1 MSVYTESERYTV
13 LLHAFDTFEGAY
25 EYMRQI
31 INAGECKIL
40 PLIKA
45 WEGGVVTA
53 EWMAKKTEKG
63 VKFELL
69 DGDFTNDLS
78 DEIISTIMKKEDE
91 DERNDIDVVY
101 LAKQQC
107 NGFYYT
113 TGSSAYIIE
122 NNFKTELQQKKS
134 SLAYVTRFPIRM
146 VNEVKKRLIA
156 SGYKVSFV

>member
-13 LLHAFDTFEGAY
+13 LLHAFDTFEGAC

-31 INAGECKIL
+31 INVGECKIL

-101 LAKQQC
+101 LAKQQY

>member
-13 LLHAFDTFEGAY
+13 LLHAFDTFEGAC

-113 TGSSAYIIE
+113 TGSSTYIIE

>member
-1 MSVYTESERYTV
+1 MNIYTELDRYTV
-13 LLHAFDTFEGAY
+13 LLHTFDTIEDAC
-25 EYMRQI
+25 EYMTQI
-31 INAGECKIL
+31 INVGECKIL

-45 WEGGVVTA
+45 WEGGVVIA

-69 DGDFTNDLS
+69 DGDFTQVLS

-101 LAKQQC
+101 LVRQQC
-107 NGFYYT
+107 DGFYYT

-146 VNEVKKRLIA
+146 INKVKKRLIA
-156 SGYKVSFV
+156 SGYKISFV